1 MDHSLR
7 YQAKK
12 PFATAGSVKTFE
24 GVDPLTG
31 LPVLIYRFPA
41 RPTLAVGDL
50 DSENV
55 PGVLASAFDGEG
67 RLVVAYSREYAPLK
81 GPLPVDKLMPL
92 ALGSAR
98 ALLDAAEAGVVHG
111 DIRPERFLVAGG
123 DLLLEG
129 YGAVWDAPS
138 ATYRA
143 PELGDGPPSPA
154 GDVYAWAGALRSAL
168 GSGIPERLEQLFTH
182 CLSQNP
188 EDRPSA
194 EAIHRGLELQVESL
208 ARASAASV
216 GAYAG
221 NTSPP
226 PPPANGSQDPED
238 TEPILIRTNSGT
250 SASAGSSVGSS
261 VGSNVPS
268 ARLGAPAVYK
278 GANNGAS
285 ETTNGAVNEKPARA
299 DEGRVFVRDLPPGGV
314 YRAGTE
320 EGSRPPAPF
329 EAPPDIILEDERR
342 GGRRLILLVAL
353 LVGAALLAVLAFL
366 GRDAGVTGPRSAAAP
381 TYALRVSVEPR
392 SIANAVLLAI
402 VSPDGSS
409 LNTGDEIAYVPGRAS
424 LDAAGV
430 WRLQARY
437 QDRLSAPVSVRVPEE
452 TAVTLVFPEVP
463 TQ

>member
-12 PFATAGSVKTFE
+12 PFATSGSVKTFE

-50 DSENV
+50 DSENI
-55 PGVLASAFDGEG
+55 PGVLASAWDGEG

-81 GPLPVDKLMPL
+81 GPLPVDTLMPL

-111 DIRPERFLVAGG
+111 DIRPERFLVAGR

-129 YGAVWDAPS
+129 YGVVWDAPS
-138 ATYRA
+138 EAYRA

-154 GDVYAWAGALRSAL
+154 GDVYAWAGALRDAL
-168 GSGIPERLEQLFTH
+168 GGGIPERLEQLFTH
-182 CLSQNP
+182 CLSVDP

-208 ARASAASV
+208 ARAAVASV
-216 GAYAG
+216 AAYAG
-221 NTSPP
+221 ENAGSPSSSLPSPP
-226 PPPANGSQDPED
+226 ESGAQAPED
-238 TEPILIRTNSGT
+238 TEPILIQTGSGT
-250 SASAGSSVGSS
+250 PSTQPGS
-261 VGSNVPS
+261 
-268 ARLGAPAVYK
+268 PAVYK
-278 GANNGAS
+278 GAS
-285 ETTNGAVNEKPARA
+285 ETVNGTGGEKKPARA
-299 DEGRVFVRDLPPGGV
+299 EGGEEVFVRDLPPGGV

-320 EGSRPPAPF
+320 EGARPPAPF
-329 EAPPDIILEDERR
+329 EPPPDIILEDERR

-366 GRDAGVTGPRSAAAP
+366 GRDTGVAEPRSAAAP

-392 SIANAVLLAI
+392 NIANAVLLAI

-424 LDAAGV
+424 LDAAGE

-452 TAVTLVFPEVP
+452 EAVTLVFPEVP